1 MKTAVDPVGRG
12 KERHINARFL
22 AMANHYVFEP
32 AFCNPATGWEK
43 GQIEKNV
50 HHLVWQPMP
59 GFPDLAALND
69 WLEQRS
75 IPL

>member
-1 MKTAVDPVGRG
+1 
-12 KERHINARFL
+12 
-22 AMANHYVFEP
+22 MANHYVFEP

-43 GQIEKNV
+43 RQIEKNV

-75 IPL
+75 VPL